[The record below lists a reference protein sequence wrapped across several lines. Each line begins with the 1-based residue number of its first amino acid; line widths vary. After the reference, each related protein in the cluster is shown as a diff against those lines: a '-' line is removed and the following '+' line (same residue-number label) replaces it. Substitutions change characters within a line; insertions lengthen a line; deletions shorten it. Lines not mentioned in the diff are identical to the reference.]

1 MKPGLPRFL
10 FWTLALFLSVQ
21 ALHHFAISR
30 QHPYPLEYGE
40 GVNFL
45 WSQRAGAGESIYPA
59 INEAALPQLHHP
71 YPPIYPLLSA
81 AVSRLGFDDHAFYAG
96 RTLSLFGLILA
107 TLAIYAIVKR
117 RTSSGPAFL
126 GGLFF
131 LLSPMILRFGV
142 MMRVDSL
149 ALGFSLQA
157 LNLLDQKKIN
167 AAALFAALAMGVKPS
182 YLAVALLVAVVAMRS
197 KDLKFVTRTALC
209 GALPLLIL
217 LLWMQ
222 WAPGSE
228 WLMHLSKLQALP
240 PDWQGMFNWFA
251 RFAGQHAPFL
261 TLAGLAF
268 RQSDPLLKAY
278 SLLLL
283 LPLVL
288 TAWISGSQENYLME
302 LWAATCILAAAA
314 WPAFKARQPR
324 AAWLFLLLQL
334 GLFFP
339 VAPAPVFT
347 RTYGQEIP
355 AGQNALPIPTAS
367 DLEIGQLL
375 VAELASLPGP
385 ILSADL
391 GYLLQA
397 AQEPLYQPYQFEKLS
412 AAGKWSPQ
420 ALQDAIR
427 TTTFSAIL
435 LKGLAENADDPT
447 FNAETQQAI
456 HTHYVLHR
464 VLGPWHLYLRK

>member
-10 FWTLALFLSVQ
+10 FWTLALFLSGQ
-21 ALHHFAISR
+21 TIRHLSLSL

-40 GVNFL
+40 GVNYL
-45 WSQRAGAGESIYPA
+45 WSQRAGAGESIYPQ
-59 INEAALPQLHHP
+59 ISEQTLPQLHNP
-71 YPPIYPLLSA
+71 YPPLYPLLSA
-81 AVSRLGFDDHAFYAG
+81 GVSRLGFDDHAFYAG

-107 TLAIYAIVKR
+107 TLAIYAIIKR
-117 RTSSGPAFL
+117 RTSVGPAFL
-126 GGLFF
+126 GSLLF

-157 LNLLDQKKIN
+157 LNLLDQKKIKS
-167 AAALFAALAMGVKPS
+167 AALFAALAIGVKPS
-182 YLAVALLVAVVAMRS
+182 YLAVALLLAVIAIRS
-197 KDLKFVTRTALC
+197 KDLKSILRTALC

-222 WAPGSE
+222 WMPGSD
-228 WLMHLSKLQALP
+228 WVMHLSKLQGLP
-240 PDWQGMFNWFA
+240 PDWPGLCNWFA
-251 RFAGQHAPFL
+251 RFAGQHAPLL
-261 TLAGLAF
+261 TLAVLAF
-268 RQSDPLLKAY
+268 GQSNPLLKAY
-278 SLLLL
+278 SGLLL

-302 LWAATCILAAAA
+302 LWAATCLLSACA
-314 WPAFKARQPR
+314 WPAFKAGQPR

-334 GLFFP
+334 GLFYP

-355 AGQNALPIPTAS
+355 AGQNALLSPTAS

-397 AQEPLYQPYQFEKLS
+397 AQEPLYQPYQFEKLR

-420 ALQDAIR
+420 ALQDAIKSS
-427 TTTFSAIL
+427 TFSAIL

-447 FNAETQQAI
+447 FNADTQQAI
-456 HTHYVLHR
+456 HIHYVLHR